1 MGYLIC
7 QKCKGYYKLQPG
19 EKPEDFT
26 DTCACGGNLRYAINM
41 DVINTETPP
50 INNPRNEKKEYQKS
64 KNENKSNKTENKDNK
79 SKLISCPDCGHQLSK
94 KAKTCPNCGRKLN
107 YIDIHG
113 HRRKMTIPLLFT
125 MMGGLLLFCLI
136 ILGIAFVLNSDFI
149 LFGDIGIF
157 IVGVIMLSLAY
168 NDNKKYFKQ
177 LKQTN

>member
-7 QKCKGYYKLQPG
+7 QDCKGYYKLQDG

-26 DTCACGGNLRYAINM
+26 DKCACGGNLRYAINM

-50 INNPRNEKKEYQKS
+50 INNPNNKKKEYKKS
-64 KNENKSNKTENKDNK
+64 ENKDNK

-113 HRRKMTIPLLFT
+113 HRRKMTIPLLFAL
-125 MMGGLLLFCLI
+125 MGGLLLFCLI

-149 LFGDIGIF
+149 LFGDISIF
-157 IVGVIMLSLAY
+157 IVGVIMLLWAY